1 MCDLGMTCSTVRKK
15 GTVGVRLQTLRVQM
29 VKLYPQWVIVAP
41 YGTYVYHLREKKGT
55 NMFPTVRGSLFG
67 PFRPQIKV
75 QSLMSQN
82 E

>member
-29 VKLYPQWVIVAP
+29 VKLYPQWVIVCTLGYLCVP
-41 YGTYVYHLREKKGT
+41 FKGKKGT

-67 PFRPQIKV
+67 PCNPK
-75 QSLMSQN
+75 
-82 E
+82 